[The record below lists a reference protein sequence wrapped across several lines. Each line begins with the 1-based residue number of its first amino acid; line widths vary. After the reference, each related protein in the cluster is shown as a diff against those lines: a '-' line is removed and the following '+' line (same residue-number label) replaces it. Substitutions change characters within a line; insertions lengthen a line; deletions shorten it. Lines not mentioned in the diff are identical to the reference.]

1 MLSYRFQSVLNNRV
15 NLLVQNS
22 VNRPKPDYR
31 KRIKKKLDILTYF
44 IFHSSWYNFY
54 NIWHKDHSESCNLLW
69 RLRMAHLIIKW
80 AFSVSRYDMSF
91 YYIKIKSKGS
101 KATSLEKKTERVIFN
116 QLKTWLIFKMCA
128 KFTVS
133 KFFLNQLWNYQ
144 IT

>member
-1 MLSYRFQSVLNNRV
+1 MIIIHVTWIQYRRINQNKTSLSIKFIWIIPSYRFQRVLNNRV

-80 AFSVSRYDMSF
+80 AFSVSRYDISF
-91 YYIKIKSKGS
+91 YYIKIKSKGN
-101 KATSLEKKTERVIFN
+101 KATSLEKKQRG
-116 QLKTWLIFKMCA
+116 LYLI
-128 KFTVS
+128 
-133 KFFLNQLWNYQ
+133 N
-144 IT
+144 